1 MQVSQGKS
9 RQAALCLHSQTRLRS
24 PLRSRL
30 PTCSFLTL
38 MPTFHLFQ
46 EVPAKLGVRACACTH
61 RHTCTLIPCTCQK
74 CESHSVMSNTL
85 RPHGLYSPWN
95 YPGQNTGVGGCSLLQ
110 EIFPTLGLK
119 PGLPHCRRF
128 FTGESAGKP
137 AILRSLVHY
146 SAQSVQPCL
155 GPIWSSEGFQSNIF
169 WSWITRSEEMGELL
183 F

>member
-1 MQVSQGKS
+1 M
-9 RQAALCLHSQTRLRS
+9 CLHSQTRLRS
-24 PLRSRL
+24 PLRSWL

-38 MPTFHLFQ
+38 MPTFYLFQ

-74 CESHSVMSNTL
+74 CESHSVMSDTL

-119 PGLPHCRRF
+119 PGLPHCRW
-128 FTGESAGKP
+128 
-137 AILRSLVHY
+137 ILYRLSQQGSL
-146 SAQSVQPCL
+146 Q
-155 GPIWSSEGFQSNIF
+155 SSEASC
-169 WSWITRSEEMGELL
+169 ITQCGPCSHALDPYDLQRASKATYFGAESQDQKNWGNCCFKTTLL
-183 F
+183 R